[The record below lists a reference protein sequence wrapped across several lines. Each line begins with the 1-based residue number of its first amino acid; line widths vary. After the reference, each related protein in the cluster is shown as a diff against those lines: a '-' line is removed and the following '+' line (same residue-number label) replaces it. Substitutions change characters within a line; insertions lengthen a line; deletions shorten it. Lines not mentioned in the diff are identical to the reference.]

1 MSPSSLIFIMKTKKT
16 INNKGFSLIELI
28 VAVAVV
34 AILSAAAI
42 TVYTGSALKARR
54 AEAYSNLSAL
64 RMFQEQFF
72 AENTT
77 YAPNLDSFPG
87 FDPDNVG
94 ATSQYTYLIES
105 ITDALPAGAPSIPYD
120 GNTVA
125 QDPCFVITATGI
137 ANTTVAADI
146 FVIDCNNNKNF

>member
-1 MSPSSLIFIMKTKKT
+1 M
-16 INNKGFSLIELI
+16 NNKGFSLIELI
-28 VAVAVV
+28 VAVAIV

-72 AENTT
+72 AENIT
-77 YAPNLDSFPG
+77 YAADLDSFPG
-87 FDPDNVG
+87 FDPDNFG
-94 ATSQYTYLIES
+94 ATSQFTYVIES
-105 ITDALPAGAPSIPYD
+105 ITDSLPVGVVIPIPYD
-120 GNTVA
+120 NDMDT

-137 ANTTVAADI
+137 EGTSVEDDI

>member
-1 MSPSSLIFIMKTKKT
+1 MDRK

-28 VAVAVV
+28 VAMAII

-42 TVYTGSALKARR
+42 TAYTGSTLKARR

-77 YAPNLDSFPG
+77 YAPTLASFPG
-87 FDPDNVG
+87 FTADDPG
-94 ATSQYTYLIES
+94 SSSEYAYAILS
-105 ITDALPAGAPSIPYD
+105 IINALPAGAPTIPYD
-120 GNTVA
+120 FSAVGQN
-125 QDPCFVITATGI
+125 PCFIITAAGI
-137 ANTTVAADI
+137 PNTTVAGDI
-146 FVIDCNNNKNF
+146 FVIDCTNNKNF